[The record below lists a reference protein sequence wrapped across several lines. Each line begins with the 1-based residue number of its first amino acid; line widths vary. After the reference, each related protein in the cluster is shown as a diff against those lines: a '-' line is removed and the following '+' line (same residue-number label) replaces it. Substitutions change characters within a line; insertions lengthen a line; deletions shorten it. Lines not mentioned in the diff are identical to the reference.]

1 MSKQAE
7 ELLSRFVL
15 VLLRLRLHCFQEAF
29 STLQPYE
36 EARDRPAETI
46 VQKNQGAGQ
55 STLNS
60 QASRFVNDTK
70 GKERARG
77 NSRNRSRTAAKHNA
91 RVQMTS
97 GERVCRRACFFGQ
110 GEFCTACSHFRFRV
124 WPLAVWRRLY
134 RRNVLHPP
142 DMMRP
147 DEASV
152 HSYYAASRGF
162 DRSQPRGK
170 FRLQI

>member
-1 MSKQAE
+1 MYLAIMSKQAE

-15 VLLRLRLHCFQEAF
+15 VLIRLRLHCFQEAF

-77 NSRNRSRTAAKHNA
+77 NYRNRSRKAAKPNA

-97 GERVCRRACFFGQ
+97 GERICRGAYFLVRASSVLPVLTFW
-110 GEFCTACSHFRFRV
+110 FRR
-124 WPLAVWRRLY
+124 WPLPVWRRLY
-134 RRNVLHPP
+134 RRNVLP
-142 DMMRP
+142 
-147 DEASV
+147 S
-152 HSYYAASRGF
+152 S
-162 DRSQPRGK
+162 
-170 FRLQI
+170 